1 MQSSLILFSSAP
13 QWEQVASA
21 KHCLKTKAPW
31 VLFVQHQQLQ
41 GSLGDLDQNKF
52 DPLRL
57 TFVREPTVSEQQ
69 HFLVETQFF
78 EKFPC
83 GHKSLVTNPA
93 LENGYIDFS
102 KTAVPTNL
110 PTWQRPEISFKNY
123 FIPIN
128 ASVYVPTGRKNGPRV
143 FYRIQVLK
151 ERDHSFACCKCLGQS
166 V

>member
-1 MQSSLILFSSAP
+1 M
-13 QWEQVASA
+13 ASA

-69 HFLVETQFF
+69 QFLVETQFF

-83 GHKSLVTNPA
+83 GHKSLVTNLLWRTGILTSLRLLCQQTYPHDKDQKF
-93 LENGYIDFS
+93 LS
-102 KTAVPTNL
+102 KIILFP
-110 PTWQRPEISFKNY
+110 
-123 FIPIN
+123 
-128 ASVYVPTGRKNGPRV
+128 
-143 FYRIQVLK
+143 
-151 ERDHSFACCKCLGQS
+151 
-166 V
+166 